1 MKKPVFLILI
11 GIGVLLL
18 VGGVVFVVPWFGKM
32 LDEMEQIAELHRQH
46 RRALKMS
53 AREPLTDEQ
62 EKLLSQLLE
71 IVAETDASQNP
82 NDLEAVLSSD
92 PYLDISKSA
101 RRSGLRRLSGV
112 RRCNAD
118 RKHENYCPFQ
128 NQKHT
133 RNG

>member
-32 LDEMEQIAELHRQH
+32 MEEMEQIAEQHRQH

-62 EKLLSQLLE
+62 ENLLSQLLE
-71 IVAETDASQNP
+71 IVAETDASQSP
-82 NDLEAVLSSD
+82 NDLEACLVKRTLSRH
-92 PYLDISKSA
+92 I
-101 RRSGLRRLSGV
+101 
-112 RRCNAD
+112 
-118 RKHENYCPFQ
+118 
-128 NQKHT
+128 
-133 RNG
+133 

>member
-71 IVAETDASQNP
+71 IVSETDVSQSP
-82 NDLEAVLSSD
+82 NDLEGVLSSE
-92 PYLDISKSA
+92 PYLAYLKVQE
-101 RRSGLRRLSGV
+101 G
-112 RRCNAD
+112 AD
-118 RKHENYCPFQ
+118 HEDFPS
-128 NQKHT
+128 HI
-133 RNG
+133 

>member
-62 EKLLSQLLE
+62 ENLLSQLLKNCRGNRC
-71 IVAETDASQNP
+71 ITKPKRFRRGLVKRT
-82 NDLEAVLSSD
+82 LSG
-92 PYLDISKSA
+92 IFKSA
-101 RRSGLRRLSGV
+101 GRSGLRRFSGV
-112 RRCNAD
+112 C
-118 RKHENYCPFQ
+118 
-128 NQKHT
+128 
-133 RNG
+133 